1 MGHLGTG
8 KKLQLLAL
16 NHQSIFNV
24 TLREINF
31 QHTKSQEELDEL
43 ISICLKDKIQL
54 NFVEFKELIENV
66 CSDMFLCVSE
76 Y

>member
-8 KKLQLLAL
+8 KILQLLAL

-24 TLREINF
+24 ISREINF
-31 QHTKSQEELDEL
+31 LHTKSQEELDEL

-66 CSDMFLCVSE
+66 CSGDTVAYSH
-76 Y
+76 